1 MTSHKKEKRN
11 FEKTDL
17 ILMNL
22 IWNVDIKQ
30 SEENEAAVKIT
41 LNLQHN
47 NSLYNDVRCVSRT
60 LSQILD
66 GEFGKNSQR
75 RKSVN
80 YFLETLYLRCL
91 IGFLI
96 RFFRLKSISFTY
108 FQYFNP
114 AHLDSKEIGRPPR
127 SETFLETWQSIY
139 DGLFAEIVNGKK
151 CSGTNIRIQNLSSV
165 YLHKPAILAAYVF
178 KKNNNQFLG
187 GKLLLSDI

>member
-1 MTSHKKEKRN
+1 MASHKKEKRN
-11 FEKTDL
+11 FEQRDL

-22 IWNVDIKQ
+22 IWNIDIKQ

-41 LNLQHN
+41 LNVQHN
-47 NSLYNDVRCVSRT
+47 NSLCNDFRCVSRT

-91 IGFLI
+91 IGFRI

-114 AHLDSKEIGRPPR
+114 TTL
-127 SETFLETWQSIY
+127 
-139 DGLFAEIVNGKK
+139 
-151 CSGTNIRIQNLSSV
+151 IQRR
-165 YLHKPAILAAYVF
+165 LAAHQGQRPF
-178 KKNNNQFLG
+178 
-187 GKLLLSDI
+187 

>member
-1 MTSHKKEKRN
+1 MASHKKEKRN

-47 NSLYNDVRCVSRT
+47 NSLYNDFRCVSRT

-91 IGFLI
+91 IGFRI
-96 RFFRLKSISFTY
+96 RFLRLKSISFTY
-108 FQYFNP
+108 IQYFNP
-114 AHLDSKEIGRPPR
+114 THLDSKEIGRPPR
-127 SETFLETWQSIY
+127 SETFLENWQSIY
-139 DGLFAEIVNGKK
+139 DGLFPEIVNGKK

-165 YLHKPAILAAYVF
+165 YLHKPATLAAYVS
-178 KKNNNQFLG
+178 KNNNNQFLG
-187 GKLLLSDI
+187 GKLLPSDI